1 MSQRCDV
8 RIEVPATAHEVALIR
23 RAVLEATKT
32 YGFAPALCDDI
43 GLAVSEACA
52 NVVMH
57 AYRDAPAPGP
67 LTVEIYRT
75 NGDFVVVVSDEGL
88 GDRAPH
94 RQPRPR
100 HGPRVDRAA
109 RAPARDRHQRRR
121 RRQACDG
128 VRGYPGRLGQQA
140 EFGGAR
146 SRLRCAVGSPAWP
159 GRC

>member
-23 RAVLEATKT
+23 RAVLEAAKT

-88 GDRAPH
+88 GIAPRTDSPGLGMGLALIARLAH
-94 RQPRPR
+94 RLEI
-100 HGPRVDRAA
+100 GTN
-109 RAPARDRHQRRR
+109 
-121 RRQACDG
+121 G
-128 VRGYPGRLGQQA
+128 G
-140 EFGGAR
+140 GGAK
-146 SRLRCAVGSPAWP
+146 LAMAFAATPDG
-159 GRC
+159 